1 MERSPENPI
10 KNTIGIIIIEDKIK
24 LSLRILLLLAAKT
37 LANFLDGINL

>member
-10 KNTIGIIIIEDKIK
+10 KNTIGIISAEDIIK

-37 LANFLDGINL
+37 LCQFP